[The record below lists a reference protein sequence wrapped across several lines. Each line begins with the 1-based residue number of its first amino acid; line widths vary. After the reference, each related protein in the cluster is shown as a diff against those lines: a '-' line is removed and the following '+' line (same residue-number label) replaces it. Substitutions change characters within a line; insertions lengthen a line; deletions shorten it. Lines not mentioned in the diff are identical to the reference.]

1 MEENII
7 VLLDENGEEVAFEII
22 ADFEL
27 NDQEYAVLAPVDGDD
42 DEALIFK
49 VIEQPDG
56 EPILEYLTDED
67 EFEFVAKA
75 YEDLMEEEEN

>member
-7 VLLDENGEEVAFEII
+7 YLLDENGDETAFEVI

-27 NDQEYAVLAPVDGDD
+27 NDQEYAILAPVDAEDD
-42 DEALIFK
+42 SALIFK
-49 VIEQPDG
+49 IIDHGDE
-56 EPILEYLTDED
+56 EPTLEYLADED

-75 YEDLMEEEEN
+75 YEEMFEEE

>member
-7 VLLDENGEEVAFEII
+7 VLLDENGDEVAFEIV

-27 NDQEYAVLAPVDGDD
+27 NDQEYAILSPIDD
-42 DEALIFK
+42 DEDQALIFK
-49 VIEQPDG
+49 VVEQEDG

-75 YEDLMEEEEN
+75 YEDLMAEED